1 MNFQEEVGKL
11 QAADREKLVAMLE
24 SQGVNQADFPDLLSF
39 KIVLQGQKFH
49 GTVTPDFAHS
59 LWELQRSYYRM
70 VAAVKYG
77 SPTATLSA
85 EEKEE
90 HLLVFKIENG
100 STHSIADLSDSFWD
114 LACKLAD
121 KMEPWQ
127 ILVLVAVLAG
137 AYVGGK
143 WVVHQADVKKRQAE
157 IDADVKKRQ
166 AEIEAD
172 VKKHQE
178 TAELFSKMLDSQ
190 KEALE
195 IVSSAGASA
204 RTAILR
210 GVSGIEKASIGGC
223 SYGAAE
229 IGKIRRRATR
239 VKSKSETRIM
249 NVVALDI
256 LARDKDKP
264 TVVLLDKDTGTVF
277 KAEVSLEVDEDSPD
291 VAFNEAALNTI
302 WDSARYPDRHFW
314 AEISVV
320 LSRDKIIDAT
330 ILAAAENKDDL
341 PESAEMGSGEFD
353 F

>member
-1 MNFQEEVGKL
+1 
-11 QAADREKLVAMLE
+11 
-24 SQGVNQADFPDLLSF
+24 
-39 KIVLQGQKFH
+39 
-49 GTVTPDFAHS
+49 
-59 LWELQRSYYRM
+59 M

-157 IDADVKKRQ
+157 IDADVERRQSEIDADVKKRQ

-204 RTAILR
+204 RTA
-210 GVSGIEKASIGGC
+210 
-223 SYGAAE
+223 
-229 IGKIRRRATR
+229 
-239 VKSKSETRIM
+239 
-249 NVVALDI
+249 
-256 LARDKDKP
+256 
-264 TVVLLDKDTGTVF
+264 
-277 KAEVSLEVDEDSPD
+277 
-291 VAFNEAALNTI
+291 
-302 WDSARYPDRHFW
+302 
-314 AEISVV
+314 
-320 LSRDKIIDAT
+320 
-330 ILAAAENKDDL
+330 
-341 PESAEMGSGEFD
+341 
-353 F
+353 